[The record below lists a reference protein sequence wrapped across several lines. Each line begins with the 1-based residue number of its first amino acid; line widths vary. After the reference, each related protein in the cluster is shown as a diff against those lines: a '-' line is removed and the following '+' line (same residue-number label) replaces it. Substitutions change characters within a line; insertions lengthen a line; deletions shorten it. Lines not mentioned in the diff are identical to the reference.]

1 MRERAGGNVK
11 LSGLSL
17 GDLAATPDINL
28 QSSSGGNRAL
38 ICLSAAHLPYRSSAS
53 LPILFSSLLAPA
65 AATAAADADAA
76 SSFDI
81 FTMRISS
88 LHAGEEMPI
97 SPKPLS
103 PRWLLIF
110 YLDPSVAPSRPQ
122 LSAMETHT
130 HTHTSHNGY
139 QAGLLLSA
147 GLRSFPLPLPGC
159 GCDSAQRTAT
169 SNLRHFDG
177 SA

>member
-1 MRERAGGNVK
+1 MREGAGGNVK

-28 QSSSGGNRAL
+28 QSSLGGNRAL

-65 AATAAADADAA
+65 AAAAA

-130 HTHTSHNGY
+130 HTHLT
-139 QAGLLLSA
+139 QRLSSSPIVI
-147 GLRSFPLPLPGC
+147 G
-159 GCDSAQRTAT
+159 RTAIFSPPT
-169 SNLRHFDG
+169 SWLWM
-177 SA
+177 